1 MSRPLLN
8 RDDESRLRVPM
19 QSQREQMEHF
29 GRVRGREPS
38 AFLLD
43 FGPVVVVEFSRVG
56 NACYLYEKPN
66 SVKVIP
72 DFWTPEPFTIYRL
85 KNRPLAAET
94 IGHREGWHTTM
105 GHLLARY
112 GIRPG

>member
-8 RDDESRLRVPM
+8 RDDERRLRVTM
-19 QSQREQMEHF
+19 QSLREQVGHF
-29 GRVRGREPS
+29 GHVRGGEPS

-43 FGPVVVVEFSRVG
+43 FGPVFVVEFSRVG

-66 SVKVIP
+66 SVQILP
-72 DFWTPEPFTIYRL
+72 DFWTQEPFTVYRL
-85 KNRPLAAET
+85 KNRLLAAET
-94 IGHREGWHTTM
+94 VGHREGWQTTL

-112 GIRPG
+112 GIRPR

>member
-8 RDDESRLRVPM
+8 RDDEARLRVTM
-19 QSQREQMEHF
+19 QSLREQIGHF
-29 GRVRGREPS
+29 GHMRGGESS

-66 SVKVIP
+66 AAKVIP
-72 DFWTPEPFTIYRL
+72 DFWAQEPFTIYGL

-94 IGHREGWHTTM
+94 ITHREGWQTTLA
-105 GHLLARY
+105 HLLARY
-112 GIRPG
+112 GIRPA